1 MTNIDFLHELFDR
14 LLITY
19 RELVSYVQDYEQVV
33 NSAGGTFVN
42 DHVAFR
48 TIAWQQPAAGIS
60 AIARPF
66 EALGYRAAACYQFP
80 EKHLAA
86 QHLEPPA
93 TDLPKLFIS
102 ELQTWQLDGSS
113 QNRLARSLDQH
124 RPPLAA
130 GFLQQ
135 LTHLEENP
143 DQVATLLET
152 LLDHLQRRPWPAPDQ
167 SDVLS
172 IAEASQYAAWVL
184 IHGYNVNHFTGL
196 VNAHGVEELATIEK
210 TVEALSRAGVP
221 MKAEIEGSTESR
233 LRQTTTE
240 AVVIDV
246 EVTDEGQPTTMP
258 WTYAY
263 LEFAERG
270 QTVDPDTGK
279 SGRFEGFLGAQAT
292 HLFEMTRRT

>member
-1 MTNIDFLHELFDR
+1 MTNIDFLHELFAR

-19 RELVSYVQDYEQVV
+19 RELVSYVRDYEQVV
-33 NSAGGTFVN
+33 NAAGGTFVN
-42 DHVAFR
+42 DHIAFR
-48 TIAWQQPAAGIS
+48 TFAWQQPAAGIS

-93 TDLPKLFIS
+93 ADLPKLFIS
-102 ELQTWQLDGSS
+102 ELQTWQLDEASR
-113 QNRLARSLDQH
+113 NRLARSLDQH
-124 RPPLAA
+124 RPPLAT

-135 LTHLEENP
+135 LAHVEENP
-143 DQVATLLET
+143 DQGEELLET
-152 LLDHLQRRPWPAPDQ
+152 LLAHLQRRPWPAPDR

-172 IAEASQYAAWVL
+172 VSGISQYAAWVL
-184 IHGYNVNHFTGL
+184 LHGYNVNHFTAL
-196 VNAHGVEELATIEK
+196 INAHGVEELATIEK
-210 TVEALSRAGVP
+210 TVEALSLAGVP
-221 MKAEIEGSTESR
+221 MKAKIEGAAGSR

-246 EVTDEGQPTTMP
+246 EVTDEGQSTTMP

-263 LEFAERG
+263 LELAERG
-270 QTVDPDTGK
+270 QRVDPDTGK
-279 SGRFEGFLGAQAT
+279 SGRFEGFLGPQAT